1 MVSRRNF
8 ISIFI
13 MMGVLLF
20 MFQFSQVIK
29 ESQSS
34 YDVNSYVSEQ
44 KLSGK
49 ERWMMPVQSTQK
61 EADYES
67 GDFVVFLGKEDS
79 AMGQVVAQWCLYT
92 KRKLVVYD
100 NYRDYRFTKQHMPEA
115 ILVDSNVVDLAQG
128 AISFESMTNAGV
140 TMIFCNLPKP
150 AAINRNSMLK
160 RLMGISD
167 VYMEEIEV
175 EGVHLFGD
183 FLLGGEAFYRAETE
197 EDEELQDMDLT
208 MPWYIT
214 SGGTKTYM
222 VGMLDELL
230 KDNEDKNE
238 LFPALIWRSN
248 YNQGKVFVVNGDF
261 LESMMGIGILD
272 AMMYEDNSYDIYPVV
287 NAQNV
292 IVVNFPG
299 FAGEN
304 DGQMREL
311 YSRDTES
318 VLRDVFWPTISGLT
332 DRNRYHL
339 TCLMTP
345 QYNYSDQIEPSG
357 STLAF
362 YLQQFK
368 EFTAEAGLSLERWND
383 TTLEEKLERDGE
395 FYTSLKEQYV
405 YSALFVR
412 NEDLEQLEKLMP
424 AQRFLRN
431 INTVTREYQETEPVV
446 DYLTDDITLQSTT
459 VEAQIHTYSDDLR
472 VRCIETALGYSNIL
486 FDMNQVIWPENEKDQ
501 WETVS
506 EKITSNLDTYWKPFT
521 AFEMT
526 SLSESDDRI
535 RTFLNLDYEHRREGD
550 TVYLEVTGVDEG
562 WFILRMH
569 GERISDID
577 GGDYQEIESGAY
589 VIHAQQR
596 NVEITL
602 EKSRGLL
609 NYGVE

>member
-34 YDVNSYVSEQ
+34 YDVNSYVREQ

-49 ERWMMPVQSTQK
+49 ERWMMPVLSTQK

-100 NYRDYRFTKQHMPEA
+100 NYRDYRFTTQHMPEA

-183 FLLGGEAFYRAETE
+183 FLLGGEAFYRAEKE

-272 AMMYEDNSYDIYPVV
+272 AMMYEDSSYDIYPVV

-292 IVVNFPG
+292 MVVNFPG

-345 QYNYSDQIEPSG
+345 QYIYSDQIEPSG
-357 STLAF
+357 SMLAF

-431 INTVTREYQETEPVV
+431 INTVTREYQETEPIV
-446 DYLTDDITLQSTT
+446 DYFNDDITLQSTT

-506 EKITSNLDTYWKPFT
+506 EKITSNLDTYWKPFM

-562 WFILRMH
+562 WFILRIH
-569 GERISDID
+569 GERISGID